1 MCNSPNSHNLKQI
14 KIYDYQNSLLKK
26 TQNYSYHWH
35 FRSMTSPLYPVH
47 VFLLVFPHIFSVCL
61 LQQLGRKH
69 YQFHFL
75 QKGLSE
81 LVNGW
86 FKNSFVKSLNCFL
99 PLFMIAKKCFHKSL
113 VLLKSRHEQLQ
124 NVSLSPKETLYLNC
138 HLYQDHRSKLQKIH
152 LFALLQNQSSGWTLF
167 ELFPIEMWLMI
178 VVYFVNMKDNLI
190 IDASLN
196 NQRGKEYL
204 VVRYVRLA
212 KVKLERIVCI
222 ISAFRLTDTQT
233 SSWFLLI
240 HMALYR
246 ILLDHH
252 LDHFVLHCDSLFR
265 ALFCLVWYFLLWF

>member
-1 MCNSPNSHNLKQI
+1 
-14 KIYDYQNSLLKK
+14 
-26 TQNYSYHWH
+26 
-35 FRSMTSPLYPVH
+35 
-47 VFLLVFPHIFSVCL
+47 
-61 LQQLGRKH
+61 
-69 YQFHFL
+69 
-75 QKGLSE
+75 
-81 LVNGW
+81 
-86 FKNSFVKSLNCFL
+86 
-99 PLFMIAKKCFHKSL
+99 
-113 VLLKSRHEQLQ
+113 
-124 NVSLSPKETLYLNC
+124 
-138 HLYQDHRSKLQKIH
+138 
-152 LFALLQNQSSGWTLF
+152 
-167 ELFPIEMWLMI
+167 MI

-265 ALFCLVWYFLLWF
+265 ALFCLV